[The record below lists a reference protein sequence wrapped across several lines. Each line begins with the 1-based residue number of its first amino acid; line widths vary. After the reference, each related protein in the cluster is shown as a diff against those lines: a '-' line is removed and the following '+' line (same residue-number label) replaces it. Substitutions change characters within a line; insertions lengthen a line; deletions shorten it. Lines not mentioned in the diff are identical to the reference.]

1 MPSLPHR
8 LALPLLPL
16 TFLLGACGSAGTAG
30 TRAEG
35 EGEAADGGARL
46 EIVTSV
52 YPVQWL
58 TERVAGD
65 RARVTVLTGAGA
77 DPHDVELTP
86 RVVGSLGSADLVI
99 YSSGLQPAV
108 DEAVASQAAE
118 HALDVAGSADLVAL
132 GETAQ
137 EHADHAEDGT
147 ESEDDHVDHSAGSEE
162 DHADHSAGSEDD
174 HADDS
179 TDADHSEDVEAG
191 EDHDGHDHGAEDPH
205 FWLDPERYGHVAEA
219 IAGELATLDPE
230 HAQTYEA
237 NAEALV
243 AELDALDE
251 EFAAGLARCEH
262 RDLVTTHEAF
272 GYLADRYDLHQ
283 IGVTGISPE
292 SEPSPARLAEV
303 SATVTD
309 LGVETVYAEPILSD
323 AIART
328 VAQETD
334 ARVLT
339 LDPLEGITDASA
351 GEDYL
356 EVMRANLTSLR
367 DGLGC
372 S

>member
-1 MPSLPHR
+1 MPSLPRR

-16 TFLLGACGSAGTAG
+16 TVVLGSCGSAGTAG
-30 TRAEG
+30 NGAEG
-35 EGEAADGGARL
+35 EGEGTDGGARL

-65 RARVTVLTGAGA
+65 RADITVLTGAGA

-108 DEAVASQAAE
+108 DDAVASQAAD
-118 HALDVAGSADLVAL
+118 HALDVAESADLVAL
-132 GETAQ
+132 DETAQ
-137 EHADHAEDGT
+137 EHAGHTEDGT
-147 ESEDDHVDHSAGSEE
+147 ESEDDH
-162 DHADHSAGSEDD
+162 ADHGTESQED

-179 TDADHSEDVEAG
+179 ADGDHSENAEDGEDSEDS

-205 FWLDPERYGHVAEA
+205 FWLDPERSGHVAES
-219 IAGELATLDPE
+219 IATELATLDPE
-230 HAQTYEA
+230 SAQTYEA

-243 AELDALDE
+243 AELAALDE
-251 EFAAGLARCEH
+251 EFAAGLADCEH
-262 RDLVTTHEAF
+262 RDLVTSHEAF

-283 IGVTGISPE
+283 IGITGISPE

-303 SATVTD
+303 SATVAD
-309 LGVETVYAEPILSD
+309 LGVRTVYAEPILSD

-339 LDPLEGITDASA
+339 LDPLEGITEASA
-351 GEDYL
+351 GDDYL
-356 EVMRANLTSLR
+356 EVMRANLASLR